1 MQMKTMRIIVV
12 LLIFLFLG
20 CTNTVHVSS
29 KGDTIYP
36 PHCTIAVSCDSDD
49 FLSIQQQAEYLL
61 VSKGFNVVSER
72 VARIKDNIQNRK
84 YTIVESEQG
93 TFPKRSKEMRSIYI
107 LHFSYEYYTVKSYK
121 AYSIKKFSV
130 SLVDLKNGD
139 VVASADFS
147 QGSFG
152 AKTILSV
159 IVDFVNKL
167 TDLS

>member
-1 MQMKTMRIIVV
+1 MKTMRIVVV
-12 LLIFLFLG
+12 LLIFLSLG
-20 CTNTVHVSS
+20 CARTVHVSS
-29 KGDTIYP
+29 EADTIYS

-61 VSKGFNVVSER
+61 VSKGFNVVPER
-72 VARIKDNIQNRK
+72 VARIKSNMQNGK
-84 YTIVESEQG
+84 YTIVESEKERVSER
-93 TFPKRSKEMRSIYI
+93 PKEMRSIYI
-107 LHFSYEYYTVKSYK
+107 LHFSYEYYTVKSYR
-121 AYSIKKFSV
+121 AYSIKKFSA
-130 SLVDLKNGD
+130 SLVDLKHGN

-152 AKTILSV
+152 AKSILSV